1 MTAPATTDELGR
13 RRHPAEEVGRRRHA
27 VPDGAQVAR
36 RRRHRVCGGPGA
48 RRPPALNGV
57 WSGPDGV
64 AFRGIAMPENGLAPA
79 VTGGY
84 GFACVVN
91 LGDRPWRH
99 GPPAGFRAAHEFF
112 RASTGFDEWLAVHL
126 GGDGNAEA
134 RAAVRAGGGRRPPA
148 PRGDADAPPFQ
159 RAAALQWDP
168 AARDAFLEAA
178 RGAAAAR
185 PPVTSPAID

>member
-1 MTAPATTDELGR
+1 MIS
-13 RRHPAEEVGRRRHA
+13 
-27 VPDGAQVAR
+27 AQVSWGVDGIRLKKWAGGDTPYRTAR
-36 RRRHRVCGGPGA
+36 KWRDGDVIGCAADLA
-48 RRPPALNGV
+48 RGDLHFSLNGV

-112 RASTGFDEWLAVHL
+112 RASTGLDEWLAVHL

-134 RAAVRAGGGRRPPA
+134 RAAVRAAAGGDLRRLQEM
-148 PRGDADAPPFQ
+148 RMRDLSQ
-159 RAAALQWDP
+159 ALPLSQWDP

-178 RGAAAAR
+178 RELR
-185 PPVTSPAID
+185 RRTPVT